1 MWRFKPKQC
10 HRIHGNST
18 QCSHCSKE
26 RLCCKMQYVVIFVV
40 ITADIKMNA
49 IWDKDFWPVNPT
61 HYNLVLREDID
72 WQVEAIQKSTR
83 QQYAR
88 HRYRSGVDIK
98 VNETIMPSSSLSIIS
113 IIKTWMEIVHQG
125 KNGKQW
131 HLFELCAS
139 PPKGAVYQE
148 ATKPGPK

>member
-1 MWRFKPKQC
+1 
-10 HRIHGNST
+10 
-18 QCSHCSKE
+18 
-26 RLCCKMQYVVIFVV
+26 MQYVVIFVV

-49 IWDKDFWPVNPT
+49 IWDKDFWSVNPT

-88 HRYRSGVDIK
+88 HRYRSGDDIK

-113 IIKTWMEIVHQG
+113 IIKTWKEMSINSRKEWKAVTFVWALCFSPKRSCLPRSHQ
-125 KNGKQW
+125 
-131 HLFELCAS
+131 A
-139 PPKGAVYQE
+139 
-148 ATKPGPK
+148 GPQVGVVEWPLVLPVQPALQSR